1 MSDPAEFGRSPSRVL
16 RTAYEGASTTYRL
29 EMKGLNSGSQ
39 DQLSSRELCNLWARS
54 HYLVRN
60 NAVAVTAKKRL
71 QANWIGRGIRVRW
84 MNPNHTPNKKMQ
96 TAWDIWVDSC
106 THDGYGNLYN
116 LQTGWAAALYESGE
130 VFCRMVIN
138 TKVAGKIPLS
148 LQSLEAEMLDPTY
161 TSTYSTEVNIPDKTY
176 MGITFDETGGKPVA
190 YNFWKQYPEPMAYKI
205 GVYPQRVAVSAEEVI
220 HIFER
225 ERPGQWRGIPMLA
238 PLLLTIYEMD
248 ELTDA
253 TLQRQ
258 KAAQCI
264 SWIFEN
270 TNPASRLIPGIDRY
284 TSPVNVDGVSPDTA
298 DGTTAAER
306 TVFIE
311 GAGGNLIYPQ
321 QGETVKFA
329 SIQDIGEGLNTL
341 LKQQWMQIS
350 AALGLS
356 YHQAS
361 GDLSEVNFSSIRA
374 GLNELAL
381 RVEVVQQNLFINL
394 GMTPVCNKF
403 RDLASIYISGQMGE
417 TYPIFDVPKRLGVD
431 PLKDAQ
437 ADMMEVQAGFAT
449 LESKL
454 TERNVTWEQMLADRE
469 RSKKAGII
477 LTSVPDTIPTPTV
490 GATPV
495 DKTRPE
501 VISKPS
507 KPTKTSQKEG

>member
-1 MSDPAEFGRSPSRVL
+1 
-16 RTAYEGASTTYRL
+16 
-29 EMKGLNSGSQ
+29 
-39 DQLSSRELCNLWARS
+39 
-54 HYLVRN
+54 
-60 NAVAVTAKKRL
+60 
-71 QANWIGRGIRVRW
+71 
-84 MNPNHTPNKKMQ
+84 
-96 TAWDIWVDSC
+96 
-106 THDGYGNLYN
+106 
-116 LQTGWAAALYESGE
+116 
-130 VFCRMVIN
+130 
-138 TKVAGKIPLS
+138 
-148 LQSLEAEMLDPTY
+148 
-161 TSTYSTEVNIPDKTY
+161 
-176 MGITFDETGGKPVA
+176 
-190 YNFWKQYPEPMAYKI
+190 
-205 GVYPQRVAVSAEEVI
+205 
-220 HIFER
+220 
-225 ERPGQWRGIPMLA
+225 MLA